1 MTSLTSVVR
10 TVKAVTTEYL
20 PPRQVRLAVRQ
31 ARTVYVR
38 TEFGLFK
45 VTKREALAT
54 LPRCRN
60 VASVLRVQHFL
71 DSVCV
76 G

>member
-1 MTSLTSVVR
+1 MASLASPVR
-10 TVKAVTTEYL
+10 PVKTDYL

-38 TEFGLFK
+38 TDFGLFK

-54 LPRCRN
+54 LPRSRN
-60 VASVLRVQHFL
+60 VASVLRVQSFL